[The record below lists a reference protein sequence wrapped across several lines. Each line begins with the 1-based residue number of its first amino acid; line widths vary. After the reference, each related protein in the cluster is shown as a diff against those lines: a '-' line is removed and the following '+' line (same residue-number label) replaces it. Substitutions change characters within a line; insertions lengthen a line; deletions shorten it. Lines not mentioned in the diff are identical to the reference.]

1 MDNMTTNN
9 ENKSGISIGLDQL
22 LPEDNKSVQ
31 LGLNYGQNECNSQ
44 RVLKE
49 NNTKWGKGLFG
60 KKGRGSNPFWKKTAK
75 LYCVLS
81 AVCAIVVMV
90 TLYVT
95 HGDFLSYFLYHDTL
109 DAGMDFF
116 HSIEYVRGR
125 QPYAVFDTLYPP
137 LANLFFYAL
146 FLLVPASVSDNWTYD
161 FEASVAMRGTETD
174 LRTTQ
179 SCFLLYV
186 FFVVL
191 VPSWPVPAS

>member
-22 LPEDNKSVQ
+22 LPEENKSVQ

-49 NNTKWGKGLFG
+49 NNAKRGKGLFG
-60 KKGRGSNPFWKKTAK
+60 KKGRGSNPFWEKTAK

-179 SCFLLYV
+179 SCF
-186 FFVVL
+186 
-191 VPSWPVPAS
+191 